1 MADKKKKKDMK
12 KFISRRRAGRGTKS
26 PQYTRGYP
34 QAMGD
39 IVEHT
44 YGEGKNFTTSDGSI
58 NEIAS
63 LAYADKGNSTALY
76 YHTGNLKVTA
86 LNRGN
91 IVGTNADAS
100 DVATV
105 AGKSRATIPL
115 THGG

>member
-12 KFISRRRAGRGTKS
+12 KFISRRRGTKS

-34 QAMGD
+34 QAMSD

-44 YGEGKNFTTSDGSI
+44 YGEGKNFTASDGSI
-58 NEIAS
+58 NAIAV
-63 LAYADKGNSTALY
+63 LAHADKGDAEALY
-76 YHTGNLKVTA
+76 YHTGNLKRA
-86 LNRGN
+86 FSDRGA
-91 IVGTNADAS
+91 IVGGNADAD
-100 DVATV
+100 DVATI